1 MAGRPPHR
9 SADAPH
15 EVIAAARDNA
25 AWCDLMCRA
34 HGRPGM
40 FAGVA
45 WTNPVRTPPFYPD
58 AVTLSPLATATD
70 VLPHIDAG
78 SGASVKDSFATL
90 DLPGF
95 EVLFEAH
102 WIHRPAPGPAETTW
116 QVVED
121 AATLAAWASACDLTD
136 LFTPALL
143 EEPGATIVYA
153 RTGDA
158 VTEGAVLTSTGPV
171 VGVSNV
177 FGPSSAWEGVTAMA
191 AHLFPGRPL
200 AGYEIDPSDALTHGF
215 TTTGPLRVWHK
226 P

>member
-102 WIHRPAPGPAETTW
+102 WIHRPAPRPGGDDLAGGGGRRHTRRLGERLRPHRPVHPGPPRRAGGPRSCTP
-116 QVVED
+116 
-121 AATLAAWASACDLTD
+121 APATPSPRARSSPRPARWWASRTCS
-136 LFTPALL
+136 
-143 EEPGATIVYA
+143 A
-153 RTGDA
+153 RA
-158 VTEGAVLTSTGPV
+158 R
-171 VGVSNV
+171 
-177 FGPSSAWEGVTAMA
+177 
-191 AHLFPGRPL
+191 PGR
-200 AGYEIDPSDALTHGF
+200 A
-215 TTTGPLRVWHK
+215 
-226 P
+226 